1 MRKESLTPTIFKSLK
16 FAFRGAPLLFVPK
29 FSCQR
34 GMIKLTFSSQVDLF
48 CPLFVL
54 TQNCQGRRLMM
65 GKFLS
70 FGDLNLF
77 KFQLPALFGNFSAT
91 CAWTTST
98 FQSADYD
105 DDDDD
110 IHGS

>member
-1 MRKESLTPTIFKSLK
+1 MGK
-16 FAFRGAPLLFVPK
+16 F
-29 FSCQR
+29 
-34 GMIKLTFSSQVDLF
+34 
-48 CPLFVL
+48 
-54 TQNCQGRRLMM
+54 
-65 GKFLS
+65 KFLS
-70 FGDLNLF
+70 FGDLSLF
-77 KFQLPALFGNFSAT
+77 KSQLPALFGNFSAT

>member
-1 MRKESLTPTIFKSLK
+1 MGK
-16 FAFRGAPLLFVPK
+16 F
-29 FSCQR
+29 
-34 GMIKLTFSSQVDLF
+34 
-48 CPLFVL
+48 
-54 TQNCQGRRLMM
+54 
-65 GKFLS
+65 KFLS
-70 FGDLNLF
+70 FGDLNLL
-77 KFQLPALFGNFSAT
+77 KSQLPALFCNFSGT